1 MLKKLLKYDLSTV
14 MKYWW
19 IAVVTTIGMSV
30 LGGFSLSVLTV
41 ETVYVNPFVY
51 IIAFV
56 MLIVTIFTYSAF
68 SILSVVFI
76 FVRFYKN
83 FFTDEGYLTFTL
95 PVKRSQLLNSK
106 VITAVITTSA
116 TTVVTISGL
125 VAILGIGL
133 ARVNEFWEMLNDVVN
148 EVIDYFGAYTIVY
161 IAELILIMFLITL
174 SSTLFLFNCITFGSV
189 IAKKAKVMAAIGIY
203 YGANMIQ
210 SFIIQTFT
218 LSVTTDLIIALESVP
233 EESIKLLIALVML
246 AIILI
251 VGLVC
256 ALLYTL
262 QYWMLDKKLNLS

>member
-19 IAVVTTIGMSV
+19 IAAVTTIGMSV

-51 IIAFV
+51 IIAVV
-56 MLIVTIFTYSAF
+56 MLIVTVFTYSAF
-68 SILSVVFI
+68 SILSMVFI

-106 VITAVITTSA
+106 IITAVITTSA
-116 TTVVTISGL
+116 TAAVMISGL
-125 VAILGIGL
+125 VAVFGIGL
-133 ARVNEFWEMLNDVVN
+133 ARVNEFWEGLNMMIHGVLD
-148 EVIDYFGAYTIVY
+148 FCGGYTFVY
-161 IAELILIMFLITL
+161 IAEFILMIFLMSVYSIL
-174 SSTLFLFNCITFGSV
+174 LLFNCITFGSV
-189 IAKKAKVMAAIGIY
+189 VAKKAKAIAAIGIY
-203 YGANMIQ
+203 YGANMVQ

-218 LSVTTDLIIALESVP
+218 LSVTTDLIIAIESVP

-251 VGLVC
+251 IGLVC